1 MGEWLPPFAAELAG
15 FWRAKELLTP
25 GPMPMTRLPPK
36 KDVALALLEQA
47 TVLVHLDPRGE
58 QVQVPPWFKRQ
69 PQLVL
74 QIGLNMP
81 KPIPDLNVDD
91 QGISCTLS
99 FSNSPHYCYLP
110 WASVYALIG
119 ASGRGMVWPEDVPKE
134 VAGQYVVTTPKEE
147 PKPRPALKAVDPAP
161 SADEQA
167 AKADAKKKKRARKAK
182 AAKENVKA
190 TRATRT
196 PKAKTE
202 PAAAPRP
209 ADKGRTPRV
218 APALAPA
225 VAASPG
231 TPARRAPGGQAAGS
245 KKKRELPPYL
255 RVVK

>member
-1 MGEWLPPFAAELAG
+1 
-15 FWRAKELLTP
+15 
-25 GPMPMTRLPPK
+25 MTRLPPK

-58 QVQVPPWFKRQ
+58 QVQVPAWFKRQ

-91 QGISCTLS
+91 DGISCTLS
-99 FSNSPHYCYLP
+99 FSNTPHYCHLP

-119 ASGRGMVWPEDVPKE
+119 ASGRGMVWPDDVPKE

-147 PKPRPALKAVDPAP
+147 KPRTALRAVGAEP
-161 SADEQA
+161 SPDEQA

-182 AAKENVKA
+182 EAKETEKA
-190 TRATRT
+190 ARANR
-196 PKAKTE
+196 PPRKKLAPAPE
-202 PAAAPRP
+202 PEAAAEKPR
-209 ADKGRTPRV
+209 
-218 APALAPA
+218 APKPA
-225 VAASPG
+225 VAAAPA
-231 TPARRAPGGQAAGS
+231 TPARRASAGSSAAGA

>member
-1 MGEWLPPFAAELAG
+1 
-15 FWRAKELLTP
+15 
-25 GPMPMTRLPPK
+25 MTRLPPK

-58 QVQVPPWFKRQ
+58 AVQVPAWFKRQ

-81 KPIPDLNVDD
+81 KPIPDLSVDD
-91 QGISCTLS
+91 AGISCTLS
-99 FSNSPHYCYLP
+99 FSNTPYFCQLP

-147 PKPRPALKAVDPAP
+147 PKPRAALRAVEPEP
-161 SADEQA
+161 SPDEQA

-182 AAKENVKA
+182 EAKETEKVA
-190 TRATRT
+190 RATR
-196 PKAKTE
+196 PRKKPVAVPALE
-202 PAAAPRP
+202 PAPEKSRAPRVAAAP
-209 ADKGRTPRV
+209 
-218 APALAPA
+218 APA
-225 VAASPG
+225 VAAAPG
-231 TPARRAPGGQAAGS
+231 TPARRASGGTSSAGS

>member
-1 MGEWLPPFAAELAG
+1 
-15 FWRAKELLTP
+15 
-25 GPMPMTRLPPK
+25 MPMTRLPPK

-58 QVQVPPWFKRQ
+58 QVQVPAWFKRQ

-91 QGISCTLS
+91 DGISCTLS
-99 FSNSPHYCYLP
+99 FSNSPHYCHLP
-110 WASVYALIG
+110 WSSVYALIG
-119 ASGRGMVWPEDVPKE
+119 ASGRGMVWPDDVPKE

-147 PKPRPALKAVDPAP
+147 AKPRTALRAVGAEP
-161 SADEQA
+161 SPDEQA

-182 AAKENVKA
+182 EARETEKA
-190 TRATRT
+190 TRAARP
-196 PKAKTE
+196 PKKKLEAARPAEGVDEKPRSPRQPVPA
-202 PAAAPRP
+202 PAAA
-209 ADKGRTPRV
+209 A
-218 APALAPA
+218 APAP
-225 VAASPG
+225 
-231 TPARRAPGGQAAGS
+231 PARRASAGSSAAGA

>member
-1 MGEWLPPFAAELAG
+1 MS
-15 FWRAKELLTP
+15 
-25 GPMPMTRLPPK
+25 MTRLPPK

-58 QVQVPPWFKRQ
+58 QVQVPAWFKRQ

-81 KPIPDLNVDD
+81 KPIHLNVDD
-91 QGISCTLS
+91 DGISCTLS
-99 FSNSPHYCYLP
+99 FSNTPHYCHLP

-119 ASGRGMVWPEDVPKE
+119 ASGRGMVWPDDVPKE

-147 PKPRPALKAVDPAP
+147 AKPRTSLRAVGAEP
-161 SADEQA
+161 SPDEQA

-182 AAKENVKA
+182 EAKETEKVA
-190 TRATRT
+190 RANRP
-196 PKAKTE
+196 PKKKLAPAPE
-202 PAAAPRP
+202 PAAEKPRARQP
-209 ADKGRTPRV
+209 
-218 APALAPA
+218 APA
-225 VAASPG
+225 VAAAPA
-231 TPARRAPGGQAAGS
+231 TPARRASAGSSAAGT

>member
-1 MGEWLPPFAAELAG
+1 
-15 FWRAKELLTP
+15 
-25 GPMPMTRLPPK
+25 MTRLPPK

-47 TVLVHLDPRGE
+47 TVLVHLDPRGQE
-58 QVQVPPWFKRQ
+58 VQVPPWFKRQ

-110 WASVYALIG
+110 WSSVYALIG

-147 PKPRPALKAVDPAP
+147 PKARPVLKAVDAAP
-161 SADEQA
+161 SPDEQA

-182 AAKENVKA
+182 AAKETEKAVRA
-190 TRATRT
+190 TRASK
-196 PKAKTE
+196 PKAE
-202 PAAAPRP
+202 PALEKVGKGSEKSRAPRP
-209 ADKGRTPRV
+209 APS
-218 APALAPA
+218 PALAPA
-225 VAASPG
+225 VAAAPG
-231 TPARRAPGGQAAGS
+231 TPSRRPTGGSGAVGS

>member
-1 MGEWLPPFAAELAG
+1 
-15 FWRAKELLTP
+15 
-25 GPMPMTRLPPK
+25 MTRLPPK

-58 QVQVPPWFKRQ
+58 QVMVPPWFKRQ

-91 QGISCTLS
+91 EGISCTLS
-99 FSNSPHYCYLP
+99 FSNTPHYCKLP

-119 ASGRGMVWPEDVPKE
+119 ASGRGMVWPDDVPKE

-147 PKPRPALKAVDPAP
+147 TKPRPALRAVGAEP
-161 SADEQA
+161 SPDEQA

-182 AAKENVKA
+182 EAKETEKVA
-190 TRATRT
+190 RATR
-196 PKAKTE
+196 PKKKAAEAVAE
-202 PAAAPRP
+202 PAPAPERSRAAQP
-209 ADKGRTPRV
+209 
-218 APALAPA
+218 APAPA
-225 VAASPG
+225 MAATPG
-231 TPARRAPGGQAAGS
+231 TPARRAGGAAGA

>member
-1 MGEWLPPFAAELAG
+1 
-15 FWRAKELLTP
+15 
-25 GPMPMTRLPPK
+25 MTRLPPK

-58 QVQVPPWFKRQ
+58 QVQVPAWFKKQ

-91 QGISCTLS
+91 DGISCTLS
-99 FSNSPHYCYLP
+99 FSNTPYFCQLP

-119 ASGRGMVWPEDVPKE
+119 ASGRGMVWPDDVPKE

-147 PKPRPALKAVDPAP
+147 AKPRAALRAVGAAPAEP
-161 SADEQA
+161 SPDEQA

-182 AAKENVKA
+182 EAKETEKA
-190 TRATRT
+190 ARATRPKKKPQAVAELAPEKSRT
-196 PKAKTE
+196 PRA
-202 PAAAPRP
+202 AAAP
-209 ADKGRTPRV
+209 
-218 APALAPA
+218 APAM
-225 VAASPG
+225 AAAPG
-231 TPARRAPGGQAAGS
+231 TPARRASGGAGS
-245 KKKRELPPYL
+245 TGAKKKRELPPYL

>member
-1 MGEWLPPFAAELAG
+1 
-15 FWRAKELLTP
+15 
-25 GPMPMTRLPPK
+25 MTRLPPK

-58 QVQVPPWFKRQ
+58 QVQVPAWFKRQ

-81 KPIPDLNVDD
+81 KPIHDLNVDD
-91 QGISCTLS
+91 DGISCTLS
-99 FSNSPHYCYLP
+99 FSNAPHYCHLP

-119 ASGRGMVWPEDVPKE
+119 ASGRGMVWPDDVPKE
-134 VAGQYVVTTPKEE
+134 VAGQYVVSAPKEE
-147 PKPRPALKAVDPAP
+147 AKPRAALHAVSAEP
-161 SADEQA
+161 SPDEQA

-182 AAKENVKA
+182 EAKETEKA

-196 PKAKTE
+196 PKKKLVAAPPPEGAPEKARS
-202 PAAAPRP
+202 PRQPAPAPAMAAAPT
-209 ADKGRTPRV
+209 A
-218 APALAPA
+218 
-225 VAASPG
+225 
-231 TPARRAPGGQAAGS
+231 PARRASAGSSAAGT

>member
-1 MGEWLPPFAAELAG
+1 
-15 FWRAKELLTP
+15 
-25 GPMPMTRLPPK
+25 MTRLPPK

-91 QGISCTLS
+91 RGISCTLS

-110 WASVYALIG
+110 WGSVYALIG
-119 ASGRGMVWPEDVPKE
+119 ASGRGMVWPDDVPKE

-147 PKPRPALKAVDPAP
+147 PKPRPALKAVEPGASP
-161 SADEQA
+161 DEQA

-182 AAKENVKA
+182 AAKETEKA
-190 TRATRT
+190 VRATRT
-196 PKAKTE
+196 PKPKAE
-202 PAAAPRP
+202 PAPHGASDKTRAPRP
-209 ADKGRTPRV
+209 APV
-218 APALAPA
+218 LAPA
-225 VAASPG
+225 VAAAPG
-231 TPARRAPGGQAAGS
+231 TPARRASGGQTATGS

>member
-1 MGEWLPPFAAELAG
+1 
-15 FWRAKELLTP
+15 
-25 GPMPMTRLPPK
+25 MTRLPPK

-58 QVQVPPWFKRQ
+58 QVQVPAWFKRQ

-81 KPIPDLNVDD
+81 KPIPDLNVDE

-99 FSNSPHYCYLP
+99 FSNSPHFCFLP
-110 WASVYALIG
+110 WSSVYALIG
-119 ASGRGMVWPEDVPKE
+119 ASGRGMVWPDDVPKE

-147 PKPRPALKAVDPAP
+147 PKPRPALRSVEPGP
-161 SADEQA
+161 SPDEQA

-182 AAKENVKA
+182 AAKETEKA
-190 TRATRT
+190 ARAARP
-196 PKAKTE
+196 PKAK
-202 PAAAPRP
+202 PAALTIEKSPEKSRP
-209 ADKGRTPRV
+209 PRV

-225 VAASPG
+225 VAA
-231 TPARRAPGGQAAGS
+231 TPGGQGAAGA

>member
-1 MGEWLPPFAAELAG
+1 
-15 FWRAKELLTP
+15 
-25 GPMPMTRLPPK
+25 MPMTRLPPK

-58 QVQVPPWFKRQ
+58 QVQVPAWFKRQ

-91 QGISCTLS
+91 DGISCTLS
-99 FSNSPHYCYLP
+99 FSNSPHYCHLP

-119 ASGRGMVWPEDVPKE
+119 ASGRGMVWPDDVPKE

-147 PKPRPALKAVDPAP
+147 KPRTALRAVGAEP
-161 SADEQA
+161 SPDEQA

-182 AAKENVKA
+182 EARETEKA
-190 TRATRT
+190 TRAARP
-196 PKAKTE
+196 PKKKLEAARPVEAAPEKPRAPRQPAPA
-202 PAAAPRP
+202 PAAA
-209 ADKGRTPRV
+209 
-218 APALAPA
+218 
-225 VAASPG
+225 AA
-231 TPARRAPGGQAAGS
+231 PARRASAGS
-245 KKKRELPPYL
+245 SPAGTKKKRELPPYL

>member
-1 MGEWLPPFAAELAG
+1 
-15 FWRAKELLTP
+15 
-25 GPMPMTRLPPK
+25 MTRLPPK

-47 TVLVHLDPRGE
+47 TVLIHLDPRGE

-110 WASVYALIG
+110 WGSVYALIG
-119 ASGRGMVWPEDVPKE
+119 ASGRGMVWPDDVPKE
-134 VAGQYVVTTPKEE
+134 VAGQYVVTAPKEE
-147 PKPRPALKAVDPAP
+147 PKPRTALKAVEAEP
-161 SADEQA
+161 SPDEQA

-182 AAKENVKA
+182 AAKETEKA
-190 TRATRT
+190 ARATRSPK
-196 PKAKTE
+196 PKAE
-202 PAAAPRP
+202 PTPEKAFAKERP
-209 ADKGRTPRV
+209 ARP
-218 APALAPA
+218 APVLAPA
-225 VAASPG
+225 VAAAPG
-231 TPARRAPGGQAAGS
+231 TPARRASGSPGGSGAAGS

>member
-1 MGEWLPPFAAELAG
+1 
-15 FWRAKELLTP
+15 
-25 GPMPMTRLPPK
+25 MPMTRLPPK

-47 TVLVHLDPRGE
+47 TVLVHLDPRAE
-58 QVQVPPWFKRQ
+58 HVQVPEWFKRQ

-99 FSNSPHYCYLP
+99 FSNTPHYCFLP

-119 ASGRGMVWPEDVPKE
+119 ASGRGMVWPDDVPKE
-134 VAGQYVVTTPKEE
+134 VAGQYVVTAPKEE
-147 PKPRPALKAVDPAP
+147 TKPRPALRTVEPEQ

-182 AAKENVKA
+182 EAKETEKAARA
-190 TRATRT
+190 TRAAK
-196 PKAKTE
+196 PKA
-202 PAAAPRP
+202 PAPEKSAEKSRS
-209 ADKGRTPRV
+209 PRV

-225 VAASPG
+225 VAATPGSPQ
-231 TPARRAPGGQAAGS
+231 RRAPAAQGGAGA

>member
-1 MGEWLPPFAAELAG
+1 
-15 FWRAKELLTP
+15 
-25 GPMPMTRLPPK
+25 MTRLPPK

-58 QVQVPPWFKRQ
+58 QVQVPAWFKRQ

-81 KPIPDLNVDD
+81 KPIPDLNVDEH
-91 QGISCTLS
+91 GISCTLS
-99 FSNSPHYCYLP
+99 FSNSPHFCVLP

-119 ASGRGMVWPEDVPKE
+119 ASGRGMVWPDDVPKE

-147 PKPRPALKAVDPAP
+147 PKPRPALRSVEAEP
-161 SADEQA
+161 SPDEQA

-182 AAKENVKA
+182 EAKETEKA
-190 TRATRT
+190 ARAARP
-196 PKAKTE
+196 PKAKPK
-202 PAAAPRP
+202 PAAVPSDRSTE
-209 ADKGRTPRV
+209 KSRTPRV

-225 VAASPG
+225 VAATPG
-231 TPARRAPGGQAAGS
+231 SPARRPPGAQGATGA

>member
-1 MGEWLPPFAAELAG
+1 
-15 FWRAKELLTP
+15 
-25 GPMPMTRLPPK
+25 MTRLPPK

-58 QVQVPPWFKRQ
+58 QVMVPPWFKRQ

-91 QGISCTLS
+91 EGISCTLS
-99 FSNSPHYCYLP
+99 FSNTPHYCKLP
-110 WASVYALIG
+110 WSSVYALIG
-119 ASGRGMVWPEDVPKE
+119 ASGRGMVWPDDVPKE

-147 PKPRPALKAVDPAP
+147 AKPRPTLRAVGAEASP
-161 SADEQA
+161 DEQA

-182 AAKENVKA
+182 EAKDNEKAA
-190 TRATRT
+190 RATR
-196 PKAKTE
+196 PKKKPE
-202 PAAAPRP
+202 LPRPEAAAEKSRSARP
-209 ADKGRTPRV
+209 AP
-218 APALAPA
+218 APALA
-225 VAASPG
+225 ASPG
-231 TPARRAPGGQAAGS
+231 SPARRPSPTAGA

>member
-1 MGEWLPPFAAELAG
+1 
-15 FWRAKELLTP
+15 
-25 GPMPMTRLPPK
+25 MTRLPPK

-99 FSNSPHYCYLP
+99 FSNSPHYCHLP
-110 WASVYALIG
+110 WSSVYALIG
-119 ASGRGMVWPEDVPKE
+119 ASGRGMVWPDDVPKE
-134 VAGQYVVTTPKEE
+134 VAGQYVVTAPKEE
-147 PKPRPALKAVDPAP
+147 AKPRAALRAVGAAAEP
-161 SADEQA
+161 SPDEQA

-182 AAKENVKA
+182 EAKETEKA
-190 TRATRT
+190 TRAAR
-196 PKAKTE
+196 PKKKPEAVPAPELVPEKSRPAR
-202 PAAAPRP
+202 PAA
-209 ADKGRTPRV
+209 
-218 APALAPA
+218 APA
-225 VAASPG
+225 VAAAPAAPSRRPG
-231 TPARRAPGGQAAGS
+231 AGAGA

>member
-1 MGEWLPPFAAELAG
+1 MS
-15 FWRAKELLTP
+15 
-25 GPMPMTRLPPK
+25 MTRLPPK

-58 QVQVPPWFKRQ
+58 QVQVPAWFKRQ

-91 QGISCTLS
+91 DGISCTLS
-99 FSNSPHYCYLP
+99 FSNTPHYCHLP

-119 ASGRGMVWPEDVPKE
+119 ASGRGMVWPDDVPKE

-147 PKPRPALKAVDPAP
+147 PKPRAALRAVAPEPAP
-161 SADEQA
+161 SPEEEA

-182 AAKENVKA
+182 EAKETEKA
-190 TRATRT
+190 ARATRT
-196 PKAKTE
+196 PKKKLAPAPE
-202 PAAAPRP
+202 PAAEKAPARP
-209 ADKGRTPRV
+209 APAAAA
-218 APALAPA
+218 APA
-225 VAASPG
+225 
-231 TPARRAPGGQAAGS
+231 TPARRASAGSTAAGT

>member
-1 MGEWLPPFAAELAG
+1 
-15 FWRAKELLTP
+15 
-25 GPMPMTRLPPK
+25 MTRLPPK

-58 QVQVPPWFKRQ
+58 QVQVPAWFKRQ

-91 QGISCTLS
+91 DGISCTLS
-99 FSNSPHYCYLP
+99 FSNAPHYCHLP
-110 WASVYALIG
+110 WSSVYALIG
-119 ASGRGMVWPEDVPKE
+119 ASGRGMVWPDDVPKE

-147 PKPRPALKAVDPAP
+147 PKPRASLRAVGAEP
-161 SADEQA
+161 SPDEQA

-182 AAKENVKA
+182 EAKETEKA
-190 TRATRT
+190 ARATRV
-196 PKAKTE
+196 PKKKLVAAPDVAPEKSRAAR
-202 PAAAPRP
+202 PAAAP
-209 ADKGRTPRV
+209 
-218 APALAPA
+218 APA
-225 VAASPG
+225 VAAAPA
-231 TPARRAPGGQAAGS
+231 TPARRASGGAGAAGS

>member
-1 MGEWLPPFAAELAG
+1 
-15 FWRAKELLTP
+15 
-25 GPMPMTRLPPK
+25 MTRLPPK

-58 QVQVPPWFKRQ
+58 QVQVPAWFKRQ

-91 QGISCTLS
+91 DGISCTLS
-99 FSNSPHYCYLP
+99 FSNAPHFCQLP
-110 WASVYALIG
+110 WSSVYALIG
-119 ASGRGMVWPEDVPKE
+119 ASGRGMVLPADVPKE

-147 PKPRPALKAVDPAP
+147 TKPRTALRAVGAEASP
-161 SADEQA
+161 DEQA

-182 AAKENVKA
+182 EAKETEKA
-190 TRATRT
+190 ARATR
-196 PKAKTE
+196 PKKKPAVVVAPE
-202 PAAAPRP
+202 PAAEKSRA
-209 ADKGRTPRV
+209 PRV
-218 APALAPA
+218 APA
-225 VAASPG
+225 VAAA
-231 TPARRAPGGQAAGS
+231 PARRASGGSGTAGT

>member
-1 MGEWLPPFAAELAG
+1 
-15 FWRAKELLTP
+15 
-25 GPMPMTRLPPK
+25 MTRLPPK

-81 KPIPDLNVDD
+81 KPIPDLNVDE

-99 FSNSPHYCYLP
+99 FSNAPHFCFLP
-110 WASVYALIG
+110 WSAVYALIG
-119 ASGRGMVWPEDVPKE
+119 ASGRGMVWPDDVPKE
-134 VAGQYVVTTPKEE
+134 VAGQYVVTAQKEE
-147 PKPRPALKAVDPAP
+147 AKPRPALRSVEAEP
-161 SADEQA
+161 SPDEQA

-182 AAKENVKA
+182 AAKETEKA
-190 TRATRT
+190 VRASRPPKAKPAAADAPEKSRATR
-196 PKAKTE
+196 
-202 PAAAPRP
+202 PAPS
-209 ADKGRTPRV
+209 
-218 APALAPA
+218 LAPA
-225 VAASPG
+225 VAATPG
-231 TPARRAPGGQAAGS
+231 SPARRGPTAQGSAGA